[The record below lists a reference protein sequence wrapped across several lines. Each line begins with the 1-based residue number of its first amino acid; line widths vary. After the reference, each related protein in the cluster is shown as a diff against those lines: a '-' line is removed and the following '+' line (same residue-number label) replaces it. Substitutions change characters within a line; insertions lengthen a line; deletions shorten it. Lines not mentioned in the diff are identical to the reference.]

1 MNSLRR
7 RIVWLLCVTTL
18 AAGLMTAGS
27 ADVYAQST
35 DTFNLSGTVSDKD
48 GAAVEGLSVEASGFP
63 SKFVTRAD
71 GSFDLVF
78 FSFTRGQISVGDDI
92 VITVKDR
99 DEIVTAVTYSVTA
112 ADIAAVPPSA
122 IVNIQ
127 LSGLDSVVSTT
138 TLPADGSSTA
148 SITVNI
154 VVAGEPVSGDTV
166 TITAEQGTVGDVT
179 DNGDGTY
186 TATYTAPELILTAP
200 TTDTITI
207 QSENTGEATTT
218 TLTLEPVPTLVSVTA
233 TPSSFLADSGTA
245 GTVNVNVSRGG
256 DPVADAEIS
265 IGARRA
271 DAGTDAGTVGDV
283 TNNLDGSYSAPYSP
297 SNMAGRIML
306 TATDAVSG
314 ESASAA
320 VTVNA
325 GAPTALTISVNP
337 IEVSSGGSGTIT
349 VTVTDASGNGVGGL
363 APSGSAGSGSVGDFA
378 EGDDMG
384 SYTATYTAPMV
395 DAEGTDIVTVNV
407 GDLTGVATVD
417 LTPEPPVMVPI
428 LVVTGTVNKADGT
441 GSVPGVNVGVTVNDK
456 EPISTTSDEDGN
468 YSVTLVDPAGNAAS
482 TGDTVTVVVTD
493 ADGDERGSEAIVLT
507 NEDLGEG
514 DSSIV
519 NVDVAADI
527 GALTSALVVTGSVFR
542 EASEIAID
550 DVFDISV
557 TNTTNGMQ
565 LSGMTDGDG
574 MYSIT
579 LFDVSAPVAET
590 GDVLTVTASRDGEQV
605 GAVTRTITSAE
616 VDAGR
621 AVFNIP
627 TGIKASSSALVVAGT
642 VYHEDETIEMGSGLS
657 VTVSSPG
664 RGLEATATTDANG
677 MYDVTFFSPT
687 DPVAE
692 TGDML
697 AVTVMGAGAQIGADD
712 YALTSAD
719 VDAQRATVNV
729 STVTKASTST
739 LVVTGSVF
747 FVESE
752 IPVGPNLPVTVMNPD
767 TMEEVSGMTDA
778 EGMFNITLFS
788 PAAPVAETGDTI
800 NVTVMHGD
808 QIAGSVTVTLTADE
822 IDSRRAMA
830 DVQTS
835 IKAESAVFNVTGVVY
850 LEDGISPAPP
860 GLTVNVAN
868 VNQGVADDG
877 WTTDDG
883 SYSVTL
889 FSASMA
895 VARSADELTLD
906 VTVMA
911 DTAVVGTTSHT
922 LTTDEV
928 VARRISGVDI
938 TCDDL
943 TADPSNLM
951 VVTGI
956 VSNPDG
962 TPAAAGVEVKLT
974 LGSNLRELQTS
985 AGGGYMT
992 TFFEPQM
999 PIVSVG
1005 DSLAIAVVDRESGAA
1020 AIESMQLAS
1029 HHVLARRITYD
1040 ITLIADQIAP
1050 VPVAASSRKFIDPN
1064 EPVDFDGSMSTDNVG
1079 IDTYMWDLGDGN
1091 TADTMNVT
1099 HRYTNPGKYV
1109 ATLIVVDLAGN
1120 EAMASVDVFV
1130 GTVRLGGMS
1139 LNTRHARDVI
1149 EKIIRLAIARTDVGQ
1164 SVGAEALLEMM
1175 RNDPAMQAAVMN
1187 AVSTILPPG
1196 ILPKQL
1202 LDAELPLVF
1211 GDYENID
1218 LENFG
1223 NAITARPGS
1232 GPGILDSKDAGFMRV
1247 VTGNKLSLYLA
1258 APRED
1263 VGSVTF
1269 RFDGPGYDPLSP
1281 VGTQDASELQAG
1293 MPMPHTFQLEE
1304 EQAILLLPSWPGLG
1318 DGSGAFASVTLR
1330 YAAGDLPPE
1339 FANLLSRA
1347 RQVPVDPAAYA
1358 SVPLSPMN
1366 IDGKIVWSGEA
1377 GIEPGKIYYYFY
1389 EVELNTPVPLN
1400 VGDGGTAM
1408 LSRYAVPDPR
1418 NHQLEDRGIIDAL
1431 FTMEVQAAIAPFL
1444 NPLVNAII
1452 AGQDV
1457 STVNLEDILTGENL
1471 GMLLGA
1477 LTGASYPIFMDIMTS
1492 MNPQMVSVF
1501 TVPMSTETQSVWHS
1515 TIDLSN
1521 VADGMHTIDAN
1532 AFDSEGVQI
1541 DNRPVYGKSFMLDR
1555 AAPAIDISV
1564 EDGRNS
1570 AMYMRDDG
1578 VLISTGLLTPDP
1590 SQTASLMLGASSAD
1604 STEDLA
1610 NFMYQIIRHSDDPS
1624 AQMANAWMPLVDPT
1638 MAPMLGG
1645 LSMNTF
1651 NVFVASA
1658 FQDLLTLNARSGM
1671 PAGMLHPY
1679 ELIIRGMNND
1689 PALIVGEY
1697 GLRAVGMDDVG
1708 NLSSYTAPVRVDI
1721 VPPDP
1726 DQAIITNIELGDCN
1740 RDGDLEDPFEN
1751 GPPSADST
1759 IFANTL
1765 SVKLTV
1771 EIPNRTVHPLTG
1783 IVVQYKTAHGVGAW
1797 QEIVTLDAPGE
1808 VVWNIDNFESL
1819 FDGGAP
1825 DHKIYVRAVATN
1837 ALTITDPNP
1846 AMPSIAL
1853 DSGICPVEP
1862 DHVAVDV
1869 AANTVNAESG
1879 LPRGIVTLNA
1889 YAAGRTI
1896 PEIAS
1901 VRFELEQSDGT
1912 RMPIGEATESE
1923 MLAEVPSDALAA
1935 ILGNLALTIVDGA
1948 NTAAQSVSYR
1958 KWSVDYNT
1966 AALLDSLEDPYV
1978 VHVVA
1983 TGDDGSVW
1991 PEKGGRGNFLLH
2003 NGPVEVGTMITAV
2016 ADDYGAIAAD
2026 ENGLHQLGGILSA
2039 DHAAPNGIFTIDPAA
2054 PDWRVAG
2061 INLIVHMRN
2070 ADGSKG
2076 DAVDVGEV
2084 TVEETVSVDM
2094 ADMTKTSSN
2103 KMFTVTITDLGVLG
2117 VGGDYVLQAL
2127 AYDSKAEPDVEA
2139 EDASFG
2145 TAANVDNY
2153 TPPPMITIDGRGE
2166 GMSLADFMA
2175 AHPVGY
2181 RIAQSDDNMFPFT
2194 VNAPGVL
2201 MGDIT
2206 VQIDGGTLAD
2216 GMVAIDGTRHDFSI
2230 VASTAATDEGDH
2242 PASGTVTK
2250 RNGSV
2255 AFDLVNLAIDRIPP
2269 VITVLAPM
2277 EDSEVSALPTI
2288 HAIYNDG
2295 DGYGIA
2301 MASDDPLDVAANV
2314 EIQITRLTPPDE
2326 AGIPVNQDELE
2337 DTDDSVVYS
2346 RDEQLAGGAYRTDVS
2361 VTDRWGNRSSGSM
2374 EFTVVGTLPSV
2385 TILSPMTDSV
2395 SDDGMPLISAAITG
2409 IGAPDVVAMIDGEAI
2424 DAAVE
2429 GNQLQYTPEAPLAEG
2444 QHTVTI
2450 QVTDPDGKMAEA
2462 SVTFSVEFDHSPP
2475 VISQVSPLGTGFGPT
2490 VTLSFTAIDD
2500 QSGVASVTIALDGG
2514 EAVEGASRDVEGLTL
2529 GQHTATATATN
2540 GDGYTSEYTWTFTV
2554 YLDEEAPTIG
2564 TTSPHGVVRTTSPT
2578 ITAAASDES
2587 GIASIDI
2594 AVMSSGGDVVEGET
2608 PMAEDG
2614 TSASFNPIA
2623 DLPNDTYTVAAVVTD
2638 NAGNIANTNWSFTL
2652 EASYDTTQPSIDVT
2666 SPHGIVRGAMPII
2679 RASASDVSDTAQE
2692 GLSGIA
2698 NIEIFVAASD
2708 GSSIKGTS
2716 EFDDG
2721 SAAAFTPAA
2730 DLPNGEYTAS
2740 ATVTDNSGNVNTASW
2755 SFTVEVIMDMTAPS
2769 IGNTSPQGVS
2779 RSAKPEISVAAT
2791 DDLSG
2796 IVSIEI
2802 LVMNS
2807 AGDAVDGTTAMGEGS
2822 AIFTPKAALPN
2833 DTYTVSTVVS
2843 DNSGNTSTASWSF
2856 SVEVIMD
2863 VTAPVIGNTSPQGIS
2878 RSAMPEISVAATDDL
2893 SGIVSI
2899 EILVMNSAGDAVDG
2913 TTAMGEGSAI
2923 FTPDAALP
2931 NDTYTVSTVVSDNS
2945 GNTSTATWSFV
2956 VEVVMDV
2963 AEPIIGATSPSGI
2976 VRIDMPTIT
2985 ASATDDLSGVGSIEI
3000 SVAAGDGST
3009 VGGSSE
3015 FDGGTMG
3022 TFTPSAALPN
3032 DTYTATAVA
3041 TDDAGN
3047 ETRGSWSFTVEVVMD
3062 TMPPAIAATSPQ
3074 GLVRSD
3080 MPAVSVS
3087 ATDDMSGVG
3096 SVSITVSNSNGQIA
3110 GSTDFDGEGIGTF
3123 TPSGASANDT
3133 YTVNA
3138 VVTDNAGNSTGANWS
3153 FTLEADDIEPNI
3165 NALSPQ
3171 GLVRTDMPRIDVSAT
3186 DEISGI
3192 QNIEIRVLD
3201 AGLSRVA
3208 GDTTYEGG
3216 TSAYFVPANGLAN
3229 GTYSVAADVTDKAG
3243 NTANAKWSFTLEADR
3258 AAPVINTTSPQ
3269 GTLRTDMPR
3278 IDVSATDDL
3287 SGIEDIEIRVF
3298 RSDFV
3303 RIGGP
3308 TTYQGGTKAHF
3319 IPANAL
3325 RNDTYSVSVDVT
3337 DKSGNEANA
3346 SWSFTVQ
3353 VDKTPPVISAASP
3366 LGIVRDDMP
3375 RVSVAATDDESGIQ
3389 EIEIRVLNSAF
3400 ERIGGPTQFSGG
3412 TTAVFT
3418 PNRALRNG
3426 TYTVGVKAVDKSGN
3440 RADTTWTFVIEA
3452 DHTPPV
3458 INLTS
3463 PVGIIRDDTPRIS
3476 VSATDDLSGIQNIE
3490 IKVYNS
3496 GLARVAGPTE
3506 FQGGTSAY
3514 FTPTSRMKNDTYTVG
3529 VNVTDKSG
3537 NTTNADWAFTIE
3549 VDKVPPTI
3557 GDTGPHGIIRS
3568 ATPRITVAATDDLS
3582 GIKSIAIRVVNAA
3595 FARVPGATTFQG
3607 GTFGSFVPTGN
3618 LDNGVYSVGVDVTDK
3633 SGNVASSGWSFTV
3646 EVDTTPP
3653 TIAHT
3658 SPSGSVRPDSPIISI
3673 AATDDLSG
3681 IASIVISLRD
3691 RDQNIVPGQT
3701 VFEGG
3706 TLGTFVPSRT
3716 LDYGTH
3722 YVGVKVKDKAGN
3734 LANATYSFTVESA
3747 DGLAMLNARNFPNPF
3762 AGATKIAF
3770 TLTRS
3775 SDVSIEIFDV
3785 SMRPVWNMSQRTIE
3799 ASREVVIG
3807 WDGTTT
3813 GGEKLARGVY
3823 FCQIMV
3829 HDSLNPQYAVLKM
3842 AIK

>member
-1 MNSLRR
+1 
-7 RIVWLLCVTTL
+7 
-18 AAGLMTAGS
+18 MTAGS

-63 SKFVTRAD
+63 AKFMTRAD

-78 FSFTRGQISVGDDI
+78 FSFTRGQISTGDDI

-99 DEIVTAVTYSVTA
+99 DEIVTAVMYSVTA
-112 ADIAAVPPSA
+112 ADIAAIPPGA
-122 IVNIQ
+122 TVDIQ
-127 LSGLDSVVSTT
+127 LSGLDAVVTTT
-138 TLPADGSSTA
+138 TLPADGKSTA
-148 SITVNI
+148 PITVNI

-186 TATYTAPELILTAP
+186 SAAYTAPELILTEP

-207 QSENTGEATTT
+207 QSENTGETTTT

-256 DPVADAEIS
+256 EPVADAEIS
-265 IGARRA
+265 ISASRA

-283 TNNLDGSYSAPYSP
+283 TNNGDGSYSAPYSP

-320 VTVNA
+320 VSVNA
-325 GAPTALTISVNP
+325 GAPTALTISINP
-337 IEVSSGGSGTIT
+337 IQVSSGGSAMIN
-349 VTVTDASGNGVGGL
+349 VTVTDDAGNGVGGL
-363 APSGSAGSGSVGDFA
+363 APSGSAGSGTIGDFA
-378 EGDDMG
+378 EGDDVG

-407 GDLTGVATVD
+407 GDLTGVATVN

-428 LVVTGTVNKADGT
+428 LVVSGTINKEDGT
-441 GSVPGVNVGVTVNDK
+441 GSVPGVNVEVTVNDK
-456 EPISTTSDEDGN
+456 DPISTTSDENGN
-468 YSVTLVDPAGNAAS
+468 YSVTLVDPAGNAGS

-493 ADGDERGSEAIVLT
+493 ADGDERGSEEIVLT
-507 NEDLGEG
+507 NEHLGDG
-514 DSSIV
+514 DSSVV
-519 NVDVAADI
+519 NVDVTTDI

-542 EASEIAID
+542 EASEIPID
-550 DVFDISV
+550 DVFDITV

-565 LSGMTDGDG
+565 LSGMTDANG

-605 GAVTRTITSAE
+605 GAVTYTLTSAE
-616 VDAGR
+616 IDAGR
-621 AVFNIP
+621 AVINIP
-627 TGIKASSSALVVAGT
+627 TGIKASSSALVVTGT
-642 VYHEDETIEMGSGLS
+642 VYHEDGTIEMGSGLT

-664 RGLEATATTDANG
+664 RGLEATAATDANG
-677 MYDVTFFSPT
+677 MYNVTFFSPSA
-687 DPVAE
+687 PVAE

-697 AVTVMGAGAQIGADD
+697 TVTVDIPTVTVMQDGAQIGAAD

-719 VDAQRATVNV
+719 VDAQSAAVNV
-729 STVTKASTST
+729 NTITKASTST

-752 IPVGPNLPVTVMNPD
+752 IPVGSNLPVTVMNPESMVEA
-767 TMEEVSGMTDA
+767 TGMTDA
-778 EGMFNITLFS
+778 DGMYSITFFS
-788 PAAPVAETGDTI
+788 PTAPVAETGDTI

-822 IDSRRAMA
+822 IDSQRAMA
-830 DVQTS
+830 DVRTS
-835 IKAESAVFNVTGVVY
+835 IKAESSVFNVTGIVY

-868 VNQGVADDG
+868 ANQGVAEDG

-889 FSASMA
+889 VSASMA

-911 DTAVVGTTSHT
+911 NTAVVGTTSYI

-928 VARRISGVDI
+928 VARRIGDVDI
-938 TCDDL
+938 TTSL
-943 TADPSNLM
+943 TADPSNVM
-951 VVTGI
+951 VVTGV

-962 TPAAAGVEVKLT
+962 TPAAAGVEVRLT
-974 LGSNLRELQTS
+974 LGSNPTRVLQTG
-985 AGGGYMT
+985 AGGGYLA

-999 PIVSVG
+999 PIVNVG

-1020 AIESMQLAS
+1020 AKESMQLAS

-1099 HRYTNPGKYV
+1099 HQYTNPGKYV

-1120 EAMASVDVFV
+1120 EAAASVDVFV
-1130 GTVRLGGMS
+1130 GTVRLGGLS
-1139 LNTRHARDVI
+1139 LNTRHARDVT

-1164 SVGAEALLEMM
+1164 SLGAEALIEMM

-1196 ILPKQL
+1196 ILPTQL

-1281 VGTQDASELQAG
+1281 VGTQDARELQAG

-1330 YAAGDLPPE
+1330 YAAQELPPE

-1347 RQVPVDPAAYA
+1347 RQVPVDTAAYA
-1358 SVPLSPMN
+1358 SAALSPMN
-1366 IDGKIVWSGEA
+1366 INGKIVWSGDA

-1431 FTMEVQAAIAPFL
+1431 FTMEVQDAVAPFL

-1471 GMLLGA
+1471 GRLLGA

-1492 MNPQMVSVF
+1492 MDPQMVSVF
-1501 TVPMSTETQSVWHS
+1501 TVPMSTETQSVWHT

-1532 AFDSEGVQI
+1532 AFDSDGVQI
-1541 DNRPVYGKSFMLDR
+1541 DNKPVYGKSFMLDR

-1578 VLISTGLLTPDP
+1578 VLITTGLLTPDP
-1590 SQTASLMLGASSAD
+1590 SQMASLMLGASSAD

-1610 NFMYQIIRHSDDPS
+1610 DFMYQIIRHSDDS
-1624 AQMANAWMPLVDPT
+1624 AAQMANTWMPLLDPT

-1658 FQDLLTLNARSGM
+1658 FQDLLTLNARSGL

-1679 ELIIRGMNND
+1679 EMIIRGMNND

-1697 GLRAVGMDDVG
+1697 GLRAVGMDDVS

-1740 RDGDLEDPFEN
+1740 RDGDLQDPFES

-1783 IVVQYKTAHGVGAW
+1783 IVVQYKNAHGAAYW
-1797 QEIVTLDAPGE
+1797 QEIATIDAPGE

-1819 FDGGAP
+1819 FDGGGDEPAV
-1825 DHKIYVRAVATN
+1825 YVRAVATN
-1837 ALTITDPNP
+1837 ALTISDPDP
-1846 AMPSIAL
+1846 AKPMIKL
-1853 DSGICPVEP
+1853 DGDVCPVEP
-1862 DHVAVDV
+1862 EHIAVDIV
-1869 AANTVNAESG
+1869 PAGTNAETGGACGIITVNG
-1879 LPRGIVTLNA
+1879 YT
-1889 YAAGRTI
+1889 AARTI
-1896 PEIAS
+1896 PDLAS
-1901 VRFELEQSDGT
+1901 VRFDLTMPDGT
-1912 RMPIGEATESE
+1912 SKTIGEATESE
-1923 MLAEVPSDALAA
+1923 ILSPLEIADLTA
-1935 ILGNLALTIVDGA
+1935 ILGNMV
-1948 NTAAQSVSYR
+1948 NTVVEGIPTASQEVGYR
-1958 KWSVDYNT
+1958 KWSVTFNS
-1966 AALLDSLEDPYV
+1966 APLLDSLDTAYV
-1978 VHVVA
+1978 VSA
-1983 TGDDGSVW
+1983 TMIGVDGMDYA
-1991 PEKGGRGNFLLH
+1991 PIAGGSDSFLLH
-2003 NGPVEVGTMITAV
+2003 NGDVEVGTAIVQV
-2016 ADDYGAIAAD
+2016 ADAD
-2026 ENGLHQLGGILSA
+2026 GVIPAGDAGFHQLGGILYEGLDIPIA
-2039 DHAAPNGIFTIDPAA
+2039 ILTVDPAA

-2061 INLIVHMRN
+2061 VKPIVHIRN

-2094 ADMTKTSSN
+2094 ADMTKTSSD
-2103 KMFTVTITDLGVLG
+2103 KIFTVTITDLSVLG
-2117 VGGDYVLQAL
+2117 VGGDYLVQAL
-2127 AYDSKAEPDVEA
+2127 AMDSKETPDVEM
-2139 EDASFG
+2139 EDPSLA
-2145 TAANVDNY
+2145 TAVNVDNY
-2153 TPPPMITIDGRGE
+2153 TPPPVITIDGRGE
-2166 GMSLADFMA
+2166 GMSLADFIA
-2175 AHPVGY
+2175 AHPLGY
-2181 RIAQSDDNMFPFT
+2181 RIALSDDNMFPLSI
-2194 VNAPGVL
+2194 NAPGVL
-2201 MGDIT
+2201 MSDIS

-2216 GMVAIDGTRHDFSI
+2216 GLVAVDGTRHDFSL
-2230 VASTAATDEGDH
+2230 VVSASTTGEGDH

-2269 VITVLAPM
+2269 AITVLAPLD
-2277 EDSEVSALPTI
+2277 DSEVSALPTI
-2288 HAIYNDG
+2288 HAVYNDG

-2301 MASDDPLDVAANV
+2301 VASDDPLDVAANV

-2374 EFTVVGTLPSV
+2374 EFTVGGTLPSV
-2385 TILSPMTDSV
+2385 TILSPMADSV

-2409 IGAPDVVAMIDGEAI
+2409 IGELDVVFMIDGEVI

-2444 QHTVTI
+2444 QHNVTI
-2450 QVTDPDGKMAEA
+2450 QVTDPDGKMADA

-2490 VTLSFTAIDD
+2490 VTLSVTAIDD

-2514 EAVEGASRDVEGLTL
+2514 EAVDGASRDVDGLAL

-2540 GDGYTSEYTWTFTV
+2540 GDGYASEYTWTFTV
-2554 YLDEEAPTIG
+2554 YLDEESPTIG
-2564 TTSPHGVVRTTSPT
+2564 TTSPHGVVRTTTPT

-2594 AVMSSGGDVVEGET
+2594 AVMNSGGEVVEGET
-2608 PMAEDG
+2608 AMAEDG
-2614 TSASFNPIA
+2614 TSASFNPGA
-2623 DLPNDTYTVAAVVTD
+2623 GLANDTYSVAAVVTD

-2666 SPHGIVRGAMPII
+2666 SPHGIVRGEMPII

-2698 NIEIFVAASD
+2698 SVEISVAASD
-2708 GSSIKGTS
+2708 GSAVDGSS
-2716 EFDDG
+2716 EFDGG

-2730 DLPNGEYTAS
+2730 GLANGEYTAS
-2740 ATVTDNSGNVNTASW
+2740 ATVTDNSGNLNTASW
-2755 SFTVEVIMDMTAPS
+2755 SFTVEVVMDMAAPS
-2769 IGNTSPQGVS
+2769 IGNTSPQGV
-2779 RSAKPEISVAAT
+2779 
-2791 DDLSG
+2791 
-2796 IVSIEI
+2796 
-2802 LVMNS
+2802 
-2807 AGDAVDGTTAMGEGS
+2807 
-2822 AIFTPKAALPN
+2822 
-2833 DTYTVSTVVS
+2833 
-2843 DNSGNTSTASWSF
+2843 
-2856 SVEVIMD
+2856 
-2863 VTAPVIGNTSPQGIS
+2863 S

-2893 SGIVSI
+2893 SGIGSI
-2899 EILVMNSAGDAVDG
+2899 EIVVMNSAGDPVDG
-2913 TTAMGEGSAI
+2913 STAMGEGSAI
-2923 FTPDAALP
+2923 FTPSAALA
-2931 NDTYTVSTVVSDNS
+2931 NDTYTATTVVTDNS

-2963 AEPIIGATSPSGI
+2963 AEPIIGATSPSGM
-2976 VRIDMPTIT
+2976 VRIDMPTIS

-3000 SVAAGDGST
+3000 SVAAGDGAA
-3009 VGGSSE
+3009 VDGSSE

-3022 TFTPSAALPN
+3022 TFTPSAGLAN
-3032 DTYTATAVA
+3032 DTYTATAVV
-3041 TDDAGN
+3041 TDNAGN
-3047 ETRGSWSFTVEVVMD
+3047 ETKGSWSFTVEVVMD
-3062 TMPPAIAATSPQ
+3062 TLPPAIVATSPQ

-3087 ATDDMSGVG
+3087 ATDDMSGVA
-3096 SVSITVSNSNGQIA
+3096 SVRITVSNSNGQIT

-3123 TPSGASANDT
+3123 TAAGALRNNT
-3133 YTVNA
+3133 YMVNA
-3138 VVTDNAGNSTGANWS
+3138 VVTDNAGNSAAANWS
-3153 FTLEADDIEPNI
+3153 FTLEADDTEPHI
-3165 NALSPQ
+3165 NTLSPQ
-3171 GLVRTDMPRIDVSAT
+3171 GIVRTDMPRIDVSAT

-3192 QNIEIRVLD
+3192 QNFEIRVLD

-3208 GDTTYEGG
+3208 GNTTFEGG
-3216 TSAYFVPANGLAN
+3216 TSAFFVPANGLAN
-3229 GTYSVAADVTDKAG
+3229 GTYSVAVDVTDKAG

-3258 AAPVINTTSPQ
+3258 ATPVINTTSPQ
-3269 GTLRTDMPR
+3269 GTIRTDMPR
-3278 IDVSATDDL
+3278 IDVAATDDL

-3308 TTYQGGTKAHF
+3308 TTFEGGTKAYF

-3353 VDKTPPVISAASP
+3353 VDKTPPVISATSP

-3375 RVSVAATDDESGIQ
+3375 RVSVAATDDESGIRN
-3389 EIEIRVLNSAF
+3389 IEIRVLNSAF
-3400 ERIGGPTQFSGG
+3400 ARVGGPTQFSGG

-3426 TYTVGVKAVDKSGN
+3426 TYTVGVTAVDKSGN
-3440 RADTTWTFVIEA
+3440 RADTSWTFVIEA

-3463 PVGIIRDDTPRIS
+3463 PVGIIRDETPRVS

-3496 GLARVAGPTE
+3496 GLARVAGPTT

-3514 FTPTSRMKNDTYTVG
+3514 FTPTSRMRNDTYTVG

-3549 VDKVPPTI
+3549 VDEVPPTI

-3568 ATPRITVAATDDLS
+3568 NTPRVTVSATDDLS

-3595 FARVPGATTFQG
+3595 FARVPGATNFQG

-3658 SPSGSVRPDSPIISI
+3658 SPSGSVRPDSQMISI

-3681 IASIVISLRD
+3681 IASIVITLRD

-3747 DGLAMLNARNFPNPF
+3747 DGLAMRNARNFPNPF

-3785 SMRPVWNMSQRTIE
+3785 SMRPVWNMSQRTIQ
-3799 ASREVVIG
+3799 ASKEVVIG

-3842 AIK
+3842 AVK